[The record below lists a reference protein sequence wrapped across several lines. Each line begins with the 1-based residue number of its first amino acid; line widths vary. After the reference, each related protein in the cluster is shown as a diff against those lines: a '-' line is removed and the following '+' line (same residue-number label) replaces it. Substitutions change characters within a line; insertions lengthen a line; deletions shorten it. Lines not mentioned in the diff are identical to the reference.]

1 MKAEALAE
9 SEESLRSSVNHEN
22 GSTSG
27 CSTEAETGW
36 NGLFLLLPLPLL
48 FLSSLLGKLRNVSPR
63 CEPVTTEAQAET
75 EGRVSIASVNH

>member
-36 NGLFLLLPLPLL
+36 NGLFLLLPLPPL